1 MGTEIQISG
10 DKQTN
15 YVAYY
20 MNYIWITIINP
31 DVSYWIKA
39 NYRHLI
45 YTSLWCLTYAIH
57 FRIAACFTTPQQ
69 GTCWTWIKCCDS
81 AHLGD
86 QMIRDCWPEKRAYC
100 TRNTVC
106 PPGNARFI
114 SIPCDAWTCQR
125 AKYSAKR
132 STKRSDHELDSIKH
146 DLSGWNHHVFLLK
159 TYTSI
164 LGSQIDITTQTLRH
178 RQNG

>member
-1 MGTEIQISG
+1 MWHT
-10 DKQTN
+10 
-15 YVAYY
+15 
-20 MNYIWITIINP
+20 IWITIINP

-57 FRIAACFTTPQQ
+57 FIIAACFTTPQQ

-125 AKYSAKR
+125 AKYMFPKNTSKN
-132 STKRSDHELDSIKH
+132 TVQHVTLKFHNLDLIKH
-146 DLSGWNHHVFLLK
+146 CSSPWYRNVSVLK
-159 TYTSI
+159 TYI
-164 LGSQIDITTQTLRH
+164 LYISSPRHKDIGKMNNHQQKPTNNITR
-178 RQNG
+178 